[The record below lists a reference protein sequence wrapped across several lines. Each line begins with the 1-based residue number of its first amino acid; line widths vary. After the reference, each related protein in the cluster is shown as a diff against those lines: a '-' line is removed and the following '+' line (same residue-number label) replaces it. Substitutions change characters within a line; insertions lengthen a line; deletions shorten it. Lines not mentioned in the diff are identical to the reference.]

1 MQSLE
6 TIGQLIRRLRTE
18 RDLPLRKIAAEL
30 DVDAST
36 LSKIER
42 GNRYPSEDL
51 VRRFAEMY
59 ELPERDLLIHYYSE
73 RIAAN
78 LYQKDFCLEILKVA
92 EQKIEYIRQKNLVQ
106 KKLF

>member
-1 MQSLE
+1 MHSLE

-18 RDLPLRKIAAEL
+18 RDLPLRKVAANL
-30 DVDAST
+30 DIDAST

-51 VRRFAEMY
+51 VLRVGKMF
-59 ELPERDLLIHYYSE
+59 ELPERELMIQYYSE
-73 RIAAN
+73 KIAAN
-78 LYQKDFCLEILKVA
+78 LYQKDFCQEVLKAA
-92 EQKIEYIRQKNLVQ
+92 EHKIEYIRQKNLVQ